1 MPHLLSL
8 CRLNPGGDITGHK
21 KALQLKWLGLCV
33 WCLFFV
39 GEICRGH
46 SKSHYTGFNV
56 RFSLN
61 IEPIF
66 IHFPCIASLGSTLVT
81 AIKVIN
87 MALRLNHS
95 GSDMI
100 CAITHTTIYLHKVN
114 DIVHNTLFANAALYR
129 LSHPSLFRY
138 VLPGSIILSALHF
151 LIQTKK
157 LLFNS

>member
-66 IHFPCIASLGSTLVT
+66 IHFPCIAR
-81 AIKVIN
+81 K
-87 MALRLNHS
+87 
-95 GSDMI
+95 
-100 CAITHTTIYLHKVN
+100 
-114 DIVHNTLFANAALYR
+114 
-129 LSHPSLFRY
+129 HPRDGYKGDKYGAQVQSQWFRY
-138 VLPGSIILSALHF
+138 DSRTYVPSFICRHSTISPIILSLRTPRSTVCHIHLSPGYVYLVHLFYPPHIF
-151 LIQTKK
+151 LY
-157 LLFNS
+157 